1 MRKNNSGLLCNRNIN
16 LNIPL
21 ARPIYNLKAKF

>member
-1 MRKNNSGLLCNRNIN
+1 MRKNNSGLLYNRNIN

-21 ARPIYNLKAKF
+21 ARPIYNLKANF